1 VVAMLFDKEM
11 KFRRML
17 RPAPLVRPNNR
28 LSAAFLTADAV
39 FITVRACEKA
49 SDTPKPLID

>member
-1 VVAMLFDKEM
+1 MVPTFFVEGM

-28 LSAAFLTADAV
+28 LSAAFLTADEA